1 MKKNLKILIVD
12 DHPMIIE
19 AYKNI
24 ILSDESGKYDY
35 IIDSANNCDTAIDKI
50 KTASN
55 TIPYDILYLD
65 VKLPPSSN
73 REIVSG
79 EDLAIYAKEIL
90 PGAKIVIQTT
100 FNENH
105 RIQNILRSV
114 NPDGLL
120 IKNDITSKEFLIA
133 LDTVINNPPYYS
145 TTVAR
150 YFRKQTLNFEDNLLD
165 DVNRKIIYHLS
176 KGVKTKDLT
185 NYVMLSLSAI
195 EKRKAQIKNLL
206 GLENANDEQLI
217 KEAKKKGFI

>member
-35 IIDSANNCDTAIDKI
+35 IIDGANNCDTAIDKI
-50 KTASN
+50 KIATN

-65 VKLPPSSN
+65 VKLPPSCN
-73 REIVSG
+73 GEIISG
-79 EDLAIYAKEIL
+79 EDLAIFAKEIL
-90 PGAKIVIQTT
+90 PRAKIVIQTT

-105 RIQNILRSV
+105 RIQNILRTV

-120 IKNDITSKEFLIA
+120 IKNDITSKEFMIA

-150 YFRKQTLNFEDNLLD
+150 YFRKQQLNFEDNLLD
-165 DVNRKIIYHLS
+165 DVNRKIIFHLS

-185 NYVMLSLSAI
+185 NYVSLSLSAI

-206 GLENANDEQLI
+206 GLDSANDEELI
-217 KEAKKKGFI
+217 KEAKKRGFI